1 MKKINKFSTLLASLV
16 LLTTVAACGGGNDD
30 KKSSNNKPSSPAVS
44 QSGSTSTNP
53 SGELIDKNESG
64 ELTVMVWAG
73 DGQFHNDIGHTEW
86 APNEISGFNTAMIY
100 AIAKEFNKTYP
111 NIKINLFSKANDPED
126 WRAELDNYNA
136 AYGHYPDIFL
146 SKNVY
151 EDMQYGIIADLSRY
165 ENEPTYKK
173 LNDSLLSM
181 CNFYGFQGALPQ
193 YAIPWGVYVN
203 RELAENYKIPAPE
216 VNWNWDE
223 YTEFVSNKEDYTF
236 YGSLDASM
244 TMLKGAYIETQLQN
258 FEGGDTYVNFATDDF
273 KAALPNL
280 VEQASYSFKNAT
292 GDWTDPGILDYTARL
307 GNYEYYYF
315 SKGGLLSLDQHPW
328 MFVYGNTDG
337 GASEVLSADW
347 DYYPRPALLDTDGEV
362 IIDNHVGVVLD
373 PISIYN
379 YCADDGNNTCSEA
392 ELKKMDIAYTFT
404 SFWLTSTD
412 AWEAAS
418 RQQYS
423 DALDENGD
431 YIYVYATP
439 QSFPLIDAGEDFDRQ
454 MEIWYSTPGHME
466 FSDSDAFPGFAEV
479 ARLWGDGK
487 IYGVSD
493 KAFPREYSNEG
504 GETVQIL
511 HEIDNFGVESVVGV
525 TIDSPNWYSTYTAF
539 LEEYNDTINVRYEQ
553 AFGLIRESLI
563 TYYGYEEAD
572 FK

>member
-1 MKKINKFSTLLASLV
+1 MKKINRFSTLLASLM
-16 LLTTVAACGGGNDD
+16 LLTTVAACGGGNDGS
-30 KKSSNNKPSSPAVS
+30 KPNKNSGTGDGSGAV
-44 QSGSTSTNP
+44 TNV
-53 SGELIDKNESG
+53 IDKNESG
-64 ELTVMVWAG
+64 EITVMVWAG
-73 DGQFHNDIGHTEW
+73 DDQYHEDIGHAEW
-86 APNEISGFNTAMIY
+86 APNEIKGHNTAMIY
-100 AIAKEFNKTYP
+100 GIAKEFNKIYP
-111 NIKINLFSKANDPED
+111 NIKINLYGKANDPED
-126 WRAELDNYNA
+126 WRAQLDNFNST
-136 AYGHYPDIFL
+136 YGHYPDVFL

-165 ENEPTYKK
+165 ENDPAYKM
-173 LNDSLLSM
+173 LNESLLSM

-203 RELAENYKIPAPE
+203 RELANNNKIPSPE
-216 VNWNWDE
+216 VDWTWDD
-223 YTEFVSNKEDYTF
+223 YTDFVSNKEDYVY

-280 VEQASYSFKNAT
+280 VDQASSSFKNAT
-292 GDWTDPGILDYTARL
+292 GDWSDPGIVEYATRL

-315 SKGGLLSLDQHPW
+315 SKGGLLTLDQHPW
-328 MFVYGNTDG
+328 MFVYGNTVG
-337 GASEVLSADW
+337 GSSEVQSEDW
-347 DYYPRPALLDTDGEV
+347 DYYPRPALLGADGEV
-362 IIDNHVGVVLD
+362 IVDNHVGVVLD

-392 ELKKMDIAYTFT
+392 ELKKMDIAYAFT
-404 SFWLTSTD
+404 SYWLTSTD
-412 AWEAAS
+412 AWKAAS
-418 RQQYS
+418 QQQYS

-431 YIYVYATP
+431 YVYSYGTP
-439 QSFPLIDAGEDFDRQ
+439 SSFPLVKAGKAFDEQ

-466 FSDSDAFPGFAEV
+466 FSDTDAFPGFAEV
-479 ARLWGDGK
+479 TRLWGEGK

-493 KAFPREYSNEG
+493 KAFPREYMNEG

-539 LEEYNDTINVRYEQ
+539 LEDYNDTINTRYDQ
-553 AFGLIRESLI
+553 AFGIIRESLI
-563 TYYGYEEAD
+563 TYYGFDQSD
-572 FK
+572 F